1 MTENKVGKVLVV
13 GGGIA
18 GIQSALDLAN
28 SGFKV
33 YIVESSP
40 SIGGLMARL
49 DKTFPTNDC
58 AMCILS
64 PKLVECGR
72 HFNIEVLSYSE
83 VESIEGEA
91 GNFTVKVRRK
101 TRFVEEDKCTGC
113 GDCEEV
119 CPIDLPNEFEGELS
133 NRKAIFRYFPQAF
146 PGAFTIEKK
155 GVPNCQANC
164 PLEQKAEGYIAL
176 LRKGQL
182 EEALR
187 AIYLDNPFPGIC
199 GRVCHH
205 PCMEHC
211 QRGILDEPLGI
222 PYLKRFLADYGRE
235 KGICPLPEPEEKK
248 DKKVAIIGAGPS
260 GLSCAYF
267 LSWKGYEVT
276 VLEKREKAG
285 GMMTFG
291 IPPYRLPREVVGEEI
306 KVIENLGVKII
317 YGQEWGRDF
326 SLSTL
331 FEEGFS
337 AIYIA
342 TGAWKGMKLGI
353 EGEDHPRVWDG
364 LRYLVSLNQG
374 DDVPEAENVVV
385 IGGGN
390 VAIDCARSALRQGA
404 KSVSVYYRRSRE
416 EMPARAEEIEEAQE
430 EGVEFYF
437 CASPRRFEERDG
449 HLFMETYVMR
459 LCAPDESGRRRPE
472 IIPGAGFEVEGDL
485 FLVATGQR
493 VDIPEGEVE
502 LTSYGTIMVDD
513 ALHTSRGG
521 VFAGGD
527 VVLGPA
533 TLVEAIAQGK
543 RAALSISSFLQGEK
557 FSEEKRPP
565 APLNIPWNRERK
577 PQVKVKKLPAEE
589 RIRNFSEV
597 SLGYSTEEAQSEA
610 ERCLTCGGCAECM
623 QCVLACQRGA
633 INHKEEDR
641 EEEIQVGAIIYTTGA
656 HAFDPSSAYRELKY
670 KKYPNVITS
679 LDFER
684 ILNASGPFRG
694 KVVRPGDGKV
704 PQKVAFIQCVGS
716 RDPDRGKPYCS
727 SVCCMYAIKEA
738 LVAKEHLLLEGEKDF
753 QVTIFYIDLR
763 SYGKDFERYYE
774 RAKKEGIRFVQS
786 KVDKVEELDNGD
798 LELYYSNPQGGVE
811 KEVFDLVVLSV
822 GLEIEEKQKE
832 ELEKLGFSLSPEGFP
847 YTDSLFPIRSL
858 KEGIWVAGTLGGP
871 KDIPDTVIEA
881 SAASCEVASFLH
893 SSRFQEVKEK
903 EYPPERNV
911 ESEPLR
917 IGVFICHC
925 GINIAGVVKI
935 EEVVEKAKKLPGV
948 AYVEANLY
956 TCSQDTQ
963 ERIKEKIE
971 EYHLNRIV
979 VASCSPRTH
988 EPLFQETLREAGLN
1002 PHLFEMANIRDQ
1014 CSWVHQLQPEE
1025 ATKKAQDLVAMAV
1038 AKASFLEPLQPV
1050 SLSVD
1055 KSVLIVG
1062 GGVAGLVAAKEA
1074 QRQGLRV
1081 YLVEKEKELGGQLR
1095 GFNHRFTLEGE
1106 DLVEFKNS
1114 LERDISEH
1122 PDIETFRE
1130 AEVIEVNGFVGNFE
1144 SKLRIKG
1151 EEKVIR
1157 HGGVIIATGATE
1169 HQPREFHYGEDERII
1184 TQTELEKMLNEGLS
1198 SSPQRVVMIQC
1209 VGSRD
1214 EEHPYCSK
1222 VCCFTALK
1230 NALTL
1235 KKLSPQTEVYILYR
1249 DMRSYGLAESYY
1261 REAREKGVVFIP
1273 FPDDLPPSL
1282 SLGEDIAL
1290 HLRSSLGEEVILHS
1304 DLVVLST
1311 GIEPQRS
1318 NEKIA
1323 QLFKVPLNQDGFFLE
1338 AHVKLRPVDF
1348 ATDGVYVCGL
1358 AHSPKPARESILQAK
1373 ACISRLMNVLSK
1385 DTIQSEAQIAQVIK
1399 ERCTACGDCEKV
1411 CQYQAVKVDQEQ
1423 RIAEVNAAL
1432 CKGCGLCS
1440 ATCKSGAIRVP
1451 GFAPEEIVSEMEYI
1465 L

>member
-33 YIVESSP
+33 YLVESSP

-72 HFNIEVLSYSE
+72 HLNIEVLSYSE

-91 GNFTVKVRRK
+91 GNFTVGVRRK
-101 TRFVEEDKCTGC
+101 ARFIEEDKCTGC
-113 GDCEEV
+113 GDCAEV
-119 CPIDLPNEFEGELS
+119 CPVDLPNEFEGKLS

-155 GVPNCQANC
+155 GMPNCQAGC

-176 LRKGQL
+176 IKKGKF

-187 AIYLDNPFPGIC
+187 TVYMDNPFPGIC
-199 GRVCHH
+199 GRACHH
-205 PCMEHC
+205 PCMERC
-211 QRGILDEPLGI
+211 QRAILDEPLGI
-222 PYLKRFLADYGRE
+222 PYLKRFLADYGKE
-235 KGICPLPEPEEKK
+235 KGLRPLTLPEEKK
-248 DKKVAIIGAGPS
+248 GERVAIIGAGPS

-267 LSWKGYEVT
+267 LSLRGYEVT
-276 VLEKREKAG
+276 VLEKEKKAG

-291 IPPYRLPREVVGEEI
+291 IPSYRLPREVVGEEI
-306 KVIENLGVKII
+306 KIIENSGVKIV
-317 YGQEWGRDF
+317 YGREWGKDF
-326 SLSTL
+326 SISTL

-337 AIYIA
+337 SIYVA
-342 TGAWKGMKLGI
+342 AGAWKGMKLGV

-374 DDVPEAENVVV
+374 HDIPQAENVVV

-404 KSVSVYYRRSRE
+404 KRVSVYYRRSRE

-437 CASPRRFEERDG
+437 CASPRRFTERDG

-485 FLVATGQR
+485 FLVATGQK
-493 VDIPEGEVE
+493 VDLPEGELK
-502 LTSYGTIMVDD
+502 LTPSGTIMVDD
-513 ALHTSRGG
+513 ALRTSREG

-543 RAALSISSFLQGEK
+543 RAALSIASFLEGKE
-557 FSEEKRPP
+557 FREEKRHP
-565 APLNIPWNRERK
+565 APLNIPWNRERE
-577 PQVKVKKLPAEE
+577 PQVKMKKLEPSE
-589 RIRNFSEV
+589 RVKDFREV
-597 SLGYSTEEAQSEA
+597 SAGYTGEEAQKEA
-610 ERCLTCGGCAECM
+610 KRCLACGGCAECG

-633 INHKEEDR
+633 INHQEKDR
-641 EEEIQVGAIIYTTGA
+641 EEKIEVGAIICATGA
-656 HAFDPSSAYRELKY
+656 KVFDPSSAYRELGY
-670 KKYPNVITS
+670 KKYPNVVTS
-679 LDFER
+679 LDLER
-684 ILNASGPFRG
+684 ILNASGPFQG

-704 PQKVAFIQCVGS
+704 PRKVAFIQCVGS
-716 RDPDRGKPYCS
+716 RDPERGQPYCS

-753 QVTIFYIDLR
+753 QVAIFYIDLR
-763 SYGKDFERYYE
+763 AYGKDFERYYE
-774 RAKKEGIRFVQS
+774 RAKKEGIRFVRS
-786 KVDKVEELDNGD
+786 KIDKVKELDNGD

-811 KEVFDLVVLSV
+811 KENFDLVVLSV
-822 GLEIEEKQKE
+822 GLEVEEKEKDT
-832 ELEKLGFSLSPEGFP
+832 LENLGFSLSPEGFP
-847 YTDSLFPIRSL
+847 YTDSLFPVRSL
-858 KEGIWVAGTLGGP
+858 KEGVWIAGTLGGP
-871 KDIPDTVIEA
+871 KDIPDTVVEA
-881 SAASCEVASFLH
+881 SAAASEVASFLH

-903 EYPPERNV
+903 EYPRERDV

-925 GINIAGVVKI
+925 GINIAGVVNI
-935 EEVVEKAKKLPGV
+935 EEVAEKVKKLPGV
-948 AYVEANLY
+948 AYVETNLY

-963 ERIKEKIE
+963 ERIKEKIK
-971 EYHLNRIV
+971 EYHLNRII

-988 EPLFQETLREAGLN
+988 EVLFQETLREVGLN
-1002 PHLFEMANIRDQ
+1002 PYLFEMANIRDQ

-1025 ATKKAQDLVAMAV
+1025 ATKKAQDLVSMAV
-1038 AKASFLEPLQPV
+1038 AKASFLEPLQPI
-1050 SLSVD
+1050 SLPVD

-1062 GGVAGLVAAKEA
+1062 GGIAGLVAAKEA
-1074 QRQGLRV
+1074 QSQGLRV

-1095 GFNHRFTLEGE
+1095 GFAHRFTLEGK

-1114 LERDISEH
+1114 LEKDISEH
-1122 PDIETFRE
+1122 PDIEVFRE
-1130 AEVIEVNGFVGNFE
+1130 AEVVEVNGFVGNFE
-1144 SKLRIKG
+1144 SKLRIRG

-1169 HQPREFHYGEDERII
+1169 YHPQEFHYGEDQRII
-1184 TQTELEKMLNEGLS
+1184 TQVELEKMMERGLS
-1198 SSPQRVVMIQC
+1198 SFPRRVVMIQC

-1214 EEHPYCSK
+1214 EKHPYCSK
-1222 VCCFTALK
+1222 VCCSTALK
-1230 NALTL
+1230 NALAL
-1235 KKLSPQTEVYILYR
+1235 KKLSPQTEICILYR

-1273 FPDDLPPSL
+1273 YPDDALPSL
-1282 SLGEDIAL
+1282 SLGEDITL
-1290 HLRSSLGEEVILHS
+1290 HLRSSLGEEVTLLS
-1304 DLVVLST
+1304 DLVVLSA
-1311 GIEPQRS
+1311 GIEPHS
-1318 NEKIA
+1318 NDKVA

-1373 ACISRLMNVLSK
+1373 ACVSRLMNVLSK
-1385 DTIQSEAQIAQVIK
+1385 DTIQSGAQIAEVIK

-1411 CQYQAVKVDQEQ
+1411 CQYRAVKVNQEKKV
-1423 RIAEVNAAL
+1423 AEVNAAL

-1440 ATCKSGAIRVP
+1440 ATCKSGAIRVQ
-1451 GFAPEEIVSEMEYI
+1451 GFTPEEIVSEVEYI